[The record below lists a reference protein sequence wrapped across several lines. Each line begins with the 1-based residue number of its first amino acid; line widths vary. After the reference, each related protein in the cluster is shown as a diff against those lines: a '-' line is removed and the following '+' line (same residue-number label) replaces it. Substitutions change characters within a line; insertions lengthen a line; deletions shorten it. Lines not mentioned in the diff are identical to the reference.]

1 MSAALDG
8 KLLHDQEIVAIVTV
22 DIKPLPPNGNLDYL
36 FIPGKY
42 LMCLIDFSTVYYYI
56 YFSGLGFQ
64 LMMSVNRIYL
74 AVFVQSLSSLRREL
88 SMVVSSFTG
97 IMTSSSF
104 KNVFNG
110 P

>member
-42 LMCLIDFSTVYYYI
+42 LMCLIDFLLCTTI
-56 YFSGLGFQ
+56 YFFWSWVSAHDVCEQDLLGCFRSVFEFIEKGIKHGGVLVHWYYDFLKFQ
-64 LMMSVNRIYL
+64 
-74 AVFVQSLSSLRREL
+74 QS
-88 SMVVSSFTG
+88 F
-97 IMTSSSF
+97 
-104 KNVFNG
+104 
-110 P
+110 